1 MIQIEVLNLLY
12 RCGSEKSCL
21 GEVPRHKKKKK
32 KKKKRVLNI
41 TDSTI
46 FIVFDKDV
54 EKLIGNTAKELVKGY
69 QAIKRL
75 STGSVRSHA
84 VLV

>member
-1 MIQIEVLNLLY
+1 MIQIEVLNLLC
-12 RCGSEKSCL
+12 RCGSEESCL

-32 KKKKRVLNI
+32 KERVLNI

-54 EKLIGNTAKELVKGY
+54 EKLIGNTAKELVVKGY

-75 STGSVRSHA
+75 STGSVRSRA
-84 VLV
+84 VPV